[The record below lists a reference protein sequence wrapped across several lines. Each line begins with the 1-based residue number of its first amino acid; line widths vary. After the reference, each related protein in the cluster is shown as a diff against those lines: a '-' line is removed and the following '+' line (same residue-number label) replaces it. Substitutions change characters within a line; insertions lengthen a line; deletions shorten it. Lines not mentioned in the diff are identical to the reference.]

1 MFGELLAP
9 QYLRWLLDGFLLT
22 LGLALLSCLLATL
35 IGAPLAIARLSRRRL
50 LSWPARA
57 YLALFRNTPLLV
69 QLFFWY
75 FGVPAL
81 LPEALVS
88 WLNTPHETPLL
99 DWPSFEFLAG
109 AWGLTLYTSA
119 FVAEEFR
126 AGIASVRPE
135 QRAAGLALGLTQRQV
150 WRVVVLPQALRTA
163 LPPLLGQYMNALKN
177 SSLAMA
183 IGLAELSYA
192 SRQVETETFKTFQ
205 AFGIATLLYIGA
217 IALIEAFGQALQQTR
232 RYRQEV
238 PEMDFSVISDNLSYL
253 LLGAYPDGPLGGAAL
268 TLLLAS
274 LSGLASAVLGLVLG
288 VALAVLPGKPRLL
301 LVALLGFFRAIP
313 VLMLIFWTY
322 FLLPIV
328 FHVDVPALATVV
340 CALSLIGGAYLAHSV
355 YAGIHSLPAGQWAAA
370 RALGLRP
377 WQVLRLVILP
387 QALPVML
394 PSFLNQWVS
403 LIKDTSLAYVI
414 GVGELSFVATQVSNR
429 VMVHPTEIFLFVALL
444 YFLLCTSLDL
454 AAAFLARRRRAERRP
469 VAQAS
474 PRARA

>member
-35 IGAPLAIARLSRRRL
+35 IGAPLAVARLSRRRL

-135 QRAAGLALGLTQRQV
+135 QRAAGLALGLTQRQI

-205 AFGIATLLYIGA
+205 AFGIATLLYIAA

-232 RYRQEV
+232 RYRQ
-238 PEMDFSVISDNLSYL
+238 
-253 LLGAYPDGPLGGAAL
+253 GGA
-268 TLLLAS
+268 
-274 LSGLASAVLGLVLG
+274 
-288 VALAVLPGKPRLL
+288 
-301 LVALLGFFRAIP
+301 
-313 VLMLIFWTY
+313 
-322 FLLPIV
+322 
-328 FHVDVPALATVV
+328 
-340 CALSLIGGAYLAHSV
+340 
-355 YAGIHSLPAGQWAAA
+355 
-370 RALGLRP
+370 
-377 WQVLRLVILP
+377 
-387 QALPVML
+387 
-394 PSFLNQWVS
+394 
-403 LIKDTSLAYVI
+403 
-414 GVGELSFVATQVSNR
+414 
-429 VMVHPTEIFLFVALL
+429 
-444 YFLLCTSLDL
+444 
-454 AAAFLARRRRAERRP
+454 
-469 VAQAS
+469 
-474 PRARA
+474 

>member
-1 MFGELLAP
+1 MPARHP
-9 QYLRWLLDGFLLT
+9 DRR
-22 LGLALLSCLLATL
+22 
-35 IGAPLAIARLSRRRL
+35 PLAIARLSRRRL

-99 DWPSFEFLAG
+99 DWPSFEFLAA

-150 WRVVVLPQALRTA
+150 WRVVVLPQTLRTA

-232 RYRQEV
+232 RYRQ
-238 PEMDFSVISDNLSYL
+238 
-253 LLGAYPDGPLGGAAL
+253 GGA
-268 TLLLAS
+268 
-274 LSGLASAVLGLVLG
+274 
-288 VALAVLPGKPRLL
+288 
-301 LVALLGFFRAIP
+301 
-313 VLMLIFWTY
+313 
-322 FLLPIV
+322 
-328 FHVDVPALATVV
+328 
-340 CALSLIGGAYLAHSV
+340 
-355 YAGIHSLPAGQWAAA
+355 
-370 RALGLRP
+370 
-377 WQVLRLVILP
+377 
-387 QALPVML
+387 
-394 PSFLNQWVS
+394 
-403 LIKDTSLAYVI
+403 
-414 GVGELSFVATQVSNR
+414 
-429 VMVHPTEIFLFVALL
+429 
-444 YFLLCTSLDL
+444 
-454 AAAFLARRRRAERRP
+454 
-469 VAQAS
+469 
-474 PRARA
+474 

>member
-1 MFGELLAP
+1 MFGELLTP

-232 RYRQEV
+232 RYRR
-238 PEMDFSVISDNLSYL
+238 
-253 LLGAYPDGPLGGAAL
+253 GGA
-268 TLLLAS
+268 
-274 LSGLASAVLGLVLG
+274 
-288 VALAVLPGKPRLL
+288 
-301 LVALLGFFRAIP
+301 
-313 VLMLIFWTY
+313 
-322 FLLPIV
+322 
-328 FHVDVPALATVV
+328 
-340 CALSLIGGAYLAHSV
+340 
-355 YAGIHSLPAGQWAAA
+355 
-370 RALGLRP
+370 
-377 WQVLRLVILP
+377 
-387 QALPVML
+387 
-394 PSFLNQWVS
+394 
-403 LIKDTSLAYVI
+403 
-414 GVGELSFVATQVSNR
+414 
-429 VMVHPTEIFLFVALL
+429 
-444 YFLLCTSLDL
+444 
-454 AAAFLARRRRAERRP
+454 
-469 VAQAS
+469 
-474 PRARA
+474 

>member
-126 AGIASVRPE
+126 AGIASARPE

-232 RYRQEV
+232 RYRQ
-238 PEMDFSVISDNLSYL
+238 
-253 LLGAYPDGPLGGAAL
+253 GGA
-268 TLLLAS
+268 
-274 LSGLASAVLGLVLG
+274 
-288 VALAVLPGKPRLL
+288 
-301 LVALLGFFRAIP
+301 
-313 VLMLIFWTY
+313 
-322 FLLPIV
+322 
-328 FHVDVPALATVV
+328 
-340 CALSLIGGAYLAHSV
+340 
-355 YAGIHSLPAGQWAAA
+355 
-370 RALGLRP
+370 
-377 WQVLRLVILP
+377 
-387 QALPVML
+387 
-394 PSFLNQWVS
+394 
-403 LIKDTSLAYVI
+403 
-414 GVGELSFVATQVSNR
+414 
-429 VMVHPTEIFLFVALL
+429 
-444 YFLLCTSLDL
+444 
-454 AAAFLARRRRAERRP
+454 
-469 VAQAS
+469 
-474 PRARA
+474 

>member
-75 FGVPAL
+75 FGVLAL

-99 DWPSFEFLAG
+99 DWPSFEFLAA

-232 RYRQEV
+232 RYRQ
-238 PEMDFSVISDNLSYL
+238 
-253 LLGAYPDGPLGGAAL
+253 GGA
-268 TLLLAS
+268 
-274 LSGLASAVLGLVLG
+274 
-288 VALAVLPGKPRLL
+288 
-301 LVALLGFFRAIP
+301 
-313 VLMLIFWTY
+313 
-322 FLLPIV
+322 
-328 FHVDVPALATVV
+328 
-340 CALSLIGGAYLAHSV
+340 
-355 YAGIHSLPAGQWAAA
+355 
-370 RALGLRP
+370 
-377 WQVLRLVILP
+377 
-387 QALPVML
+387 
-394 PSFLNQWVS
+394 
-403 LIKDTSLAYVI
+403 
-414 GVGELSFVATQVSNR
+414 
-429 VMVHPTEIFLFVALL
+429 
-444 YFLLCTSLDL
+444 
-454 AAAFLARRRRAERRP
+454 
-469 VAQAS
+469 
-474 PRARA
+474 

>member
-69 QLFFWY
+69 QLY

-150 WRVVVLPQALRTA
+150 WREVVLPQALRTA

-232 RYRQEV
+232 RYRQ
-238 PEMDFSVISDNLSYL
+238 
-253 LLGAYPDGPLGGAAL
+253 GGA
-268 TLLLAS
+268 
-274 LSGLASAVLGLVLG
+274 
-288 VALAVLPGKPRLL
+288 
-301 LVALLGFFRAIP
+301 
-313 VLMLIFWTY
+313 
-322 FLLPIV
+322 
-328 FHVDVPALATVV
+328 
-340 CALSLIGGAYLAHSV
+340 
-355 YAGIHSLPAGQWAAA
+355 
-370 RALGLRP
+370 
-377 WQVLRLVILP
+377 
-387 QALPVML
+387 
-394 PSFLNQWVS
+394 
-403 LIKDTSLAYVI
+403 
-414 GVGELSFVATQVSNR
+414 
-429 VMVHPTEIFLFVALL
+429 
-444 YFLLCTSLDL
+444 
-454 AAAFLARRRRAERRP
+454 
-469 VAQAS
+469 
-474 PRARA
+474 

>member
-22 LGLALLSCLLATL
+22 LGLSLLSCLLATL
-35 IGAPLAIARLSRRRL
+35 VGAPLAIARLSRRRL

-81 LPEALVS
+81 LPEELVN

-232 RYRQEV
+232 RYRQ
-238 PEMDFSVISDNLSYL
+238 
-253 LLGAYPDGPLGGAAL
+253 GGA
-268 TLLLAS
+268 
-274 LSGLASAVLGLVLG
+274 
-288 VALAVLPGKPRLL
+288 
-301 LVALLGFFRAIP
+301 
-313 VLMLIFWTY
+313 
-322 FLLPIV
+322 
-328 FHVDVPALATVV
+328 
-340 CALSLIGGAYLAHSV
+340 
-355 YAGIHSLPAGQWAAA
+355 
-370 RALGLRP
+370 
-377 WQVLRLVILP
+377 
-387 QALPVML
+387 
-394 PSFLNQWVS
+394 
-403 LIKDTSLAYVI
+403 
-414 GVGELSFVATQVSNR
+414 
-429 VMVHPTEIFLFVALL
+429 
-444 YFLLCTSLDL
+444 
-454 AAAFLARRRRAERRP
+454 
-469 VAQAS
+469 
-474 PRARA
+474 

>member
-57 YLALFRNTPLLV
+57 YLALFRNTSLLV

-126 AGIASVRPE
+126 AGIASVRPD

-232 RYRQEV
+232 RYRQ
-238 PEMDFSVISDNLSYL
+238 
-253 LLGAYPDGPLGGAAL
+253 GGA
-268 TLLLAS
+268 
-274 LSGLASAVLGLVLG
+274 
-288 VALAVLPGKPRLL
+288 
-301 LVALLGFFRAIP
+301 
-313 VLMLIFWTY
+313 
-322 FLLPIV
+322 
-328 FHVDVPALATVV
+328 
-340 CALSLIGGAYLAHSV
+340 
-355 YAGIHSLPAGQWAAA
+355 
-370 RALGLRP
+370 
-377 WQVLRLVILP
+377 
-387 QALPVML
+387 
-394 PSFLNQWVS
+394 
-403 LIKDTSLAYVI
+403 
-414 GVGELSFVATQVSNR
+414 
-429 VMVHPTEIFLFVALL
+429 
-444 YFLLCTSLDL
+444 
-454 AAAFLARRRRAERRP
+454 
-469 VAQAS
+469 
-474 PRARA
+474 

>member
-232 RYRQEV
+232 RYRQR
-238 PEMDFSVISDNLSYL
+238 
-253 LLGAYPDGPLGGAAL
+253 GA
-268 TLLLAS
+268 
-274 LSGLASAVLGLVLG
+274 
-288 VALAVLPGKPRLL
+288 
-301 LVALLGFFRAIP
+301 
-313 VLMLIFWTY
+313 
-322 FLLPIV
+322 
-328 FHVDVPALATVV
+328 
-340 CALSLIGGAYLAHSV
+340 
-355 YAGIHSLPAGQWAAA
+355 
-370 RALGLRP
+370 
-377 WQVLRLVILP
+377 
-387 QALPVML
+387 
-394 PSFLNQWVS
+394 
-403 LIKDTSLAYVI
+403 
-414 GVGELSFVATQVSNR
+414 
-429 VMVHPTEIFLFVALL
+429 
-444 YFLLCTSLDL
+444 
-454 AAAFLARRRRAERRP
+454 
-469 VAQAS
+469 
-474 PRARA
+474 

>member
-232 RYRQEV
+232 RYRR
-238 PEMDFSVISDNLSYL
+238 
-253 LLGAYPDGPLGGAAL
+253 GGA
-268 TLLLAS
+268 
-274 LSGLASAVLGLVLG
+274 
-288 VALAVLPGKPRLL
+288 
-301 LVALLGFFRAIP
+301 
-313 VLMLIFWTY
+313 
-322 FLLPIV
+322 
-328 FHVDVPALATVV
+328 
-340 CALSLIGGAYLAHSV
+340 
-355 YAGIHSLPAGQWAAA
+355 
-370 RALGLRP
+370 
-377 WQVLRLVILP
+377 
-387 QALPVML
+387 
-394 PSFLNQWVS
+394 
-403 LIKDTSLAYVI
+403 
-414 GVGELSFVATQVSNR
+414 
-429 VMVHPTEIFLFVALL
+429 
-444 YFLLCTSLDL
+444 
-454 AAAFLARRRRAERRP
+454 
-469 VAQAS
+469 
-474 PRARA
+474 

>member
-217 IALIEAFGQALQQTR
+217 
-232 RYRQEV
+232 
-238 PEMDFSVISDNLSYL
+238 
-253 LLGAYPDGPLGGAAL
+253 
-268 TLLLAS
+268 
-274 LSGLASAVLGLVLG
+274 
-288 VALAVLPGKPRLL
+288 
-301 LVALLGFFRAIP
+301 
-313 VLMLIFWTY
+313 
-322 FLLPIV
+322 
-328 FHVDVPALATVV
+328 
-340 CALSLIGGAYLAHSV
+340 
-355 YAGIHSLPAGQWAAA
+355 
-370 RALGLRP
+370 
-377 WQVLRLVILP
+377 
-387 QALPVML
+387 
-394 PSFLNQWVS
+394 
-403 LIKDTSLAYVI
+403 
-414 GVGELSFVATQVSNR
+414 
-429 VMVHPTEIFLFVALL
+429 
-444 YFLLCTSLDL
+444 
-454 AAAFLARRRRAERRP
+454 
-469 VAQAS
+469 
-474 PRARA
+474 

>member
-1 MFGELLAP
+1 MAP
-9 QYLRWLLDGFLLT
+9 
-22 LGLALLSCLLATL
+22 
-35 IGAPLAIARLSRRRL
+35 PLAIARLSRRRL

-232 RYRQEV
+232 RYRQ
-238 PEMDFSVISDNLSYL
+238 
-253 LLGAYPDGPLGGAAL
+253 GGA
-268 TLLLAS
+268 
-274 LSGLASAVLGLVLG
+274 
-288 VALAVLPGKPRLL
+288 
-301 LVALLGFFRAIP
+301 
-313 VLMLIFWTY
+313 
-322 FLLPIV
+322 
-328 FHVDVPALATVV
+328 
-340 CALSLIGGAYLAHSV
+340 
-355 YAGIHSLPAGQWAAA
+355 
-370 RALGLRP
+370 
-377 WQVLRLVILP
+377 
-387 QALPVML
+387 
-394 PSFLNQWVS
+394 
-403 LIKDTSLAYVI
+403 
-414 GVGELSFVATQVSNR
+414 
-429 VMVHPTEIFLFVALL
+429 
-444 YFLLCTSLDL
+444 
-454 AAAFLARRRRAERRP
+454 
-469 VAQAS
+469 
-474 PRARA
+474 

>member
-135 QRAAGLALGLTQRQV
+135 QRAAGLALGLTRRQV

-232 RYRQEV
+232 RYRQ
-238 PEMDFSVISDNLSYL
+238 
-253 LLGAYPDGPLGGAAL
+253 GGA
-268 TLLLAS
+268 
-274 LSGLASAVLGLVLG
+274 
-288 VALAVLPGKPRLL
+288 
-301 LVALLGFFRAIP
+301 
-313 VLMLIFWTY
+313 
-322 FLLPIV
+322 
-328 FHVDVPALATVV
+328 
-340 CALSLIGGAYLAHSV
+340 
-355 YAGIHSLPAGQWAAA
+355 
-370 RALGLRP
+370 
-377 WQVLRLVILP
+377 
-387 QALPVML
+387 
-394 PSFLNQWVS
+394 
-403 LIKDTSLAYVI
+403 
-414 GVGELSFVATQVSNR
+414 
-429 VMVHPTEIFLFVALL
+429 
-444 YFLLCTSLDL
+444 
-454 AAAFLARRRRAERRP
+454 
-469 VAQAS
+469 
-474 PRARA
+474 

>member
-119 FVAEEFR
+119 FVAAEFR
-126 AGIASVRPE
+126 AGLASVRPE

-232 RYRQEV
+232 RYRQ
-238 PEMDFSVISDNLSYL
+238 
-253 LLGAYPDGPLGGAAL
+253 GGA
-268 TLLLAS
+268 
-274 LSGLASAVLGLVLG
+274 
-288 VALAVLPGKPRLL
+288 
-301 LVALLGFFRAIP
+301 
-313 VLMLIFWTY
+313 
-322 FLLPIV
+322 
-328 FHVDVPALATVV
+328 
-340 CALSLIGGAYLAHSV
+340 
-355 YAGIHSLPAGQWAAA
+355 
-370 RALGLRP
+370 
-377 WQVLRLVILP
+377 
-387 QALPVML
+387 
-394 PSFLNQWVS
+394 
-403 LIKDTSLAYVI
+403 
-414 GVGELSFVATQVSNR
+414 
-429 VMVHPTEIFLFVALL
+429 
-444 YFLLCTSLDL
+444 
-454 AAAFLARRRRAERRP
+454 
-469 VAQAS
+469 
-474 PRARA
+474 

>member
-135 QRAAGLALGLTQRQV
+135 QHAAGLALGLTQRQV

-232 RYRQEV
+232 RYRQ
-238 PEMDFSVISDNLSYL
+238 
-253 LLGAYPDGPLGGAAL
+253 GGA
-268 TLLLAS
+268 
-274 LSGLASAVLGLVLG
+274 
-288 VALAVLPGKPRLL
+288 
-301 LVALLGFFRAIP
+301 
-313 VLMLIFWTY
+313 
-322 FLLPIV
+322 
-328 FHVDVPALATVV
+328 
-340 CALSLIGGAYLAHSV
+340 
-355 YAGIHSLPAGQWAAA
+355 
-370 RALGLRP
+370 
-377 WQVLRLVILP
+377 
-387 QALPVML
+387 
-394 PSFLNQWVS
+394 
-403 LIKDTSLAYVI
+403 
-414 GVGELSFVATQVSNR
+414 
-429 VMVHPTEIFLFVALL
+429 
-444 YFLLCTSLDL
+444 
-454 AAAFLARRRRAERRP
+454 
-469 VAQAS
+469 
-474 PRARA
+474 

>member
-1 MFGELLAP
+1 MPARHP
-9 QYLRWLLDGFLLT
+9 DRR
-22 LGLALLSCLLATL
+22 
-35 IGAPLAIARLSRRRL
+35 PLAIARLSRRRL

-99 DWPSFEFLAG
+99 DWPSFEFLAA

-232 RYRQEV
+232 RYRQ
-238 PEMDFSVISDNLSYL
+238 
-253 LLGAYPDGPLGGAAL
+253 GGA
-268 TLLLAS
+268 
-274 LSGLASAVLGLVLG
+274 
-288 VALAVLPGKPRLL
+288 
-301 LVALLGFFRAIP
+301 
-313 VLMLIFWTY
+313 
-322 FLLPIV
+322 
-328 FHVDVPALATVV
+328 
-340 CALSLIGGAYLAHSV
+340 
-355 YAGIHSLPAGQWAAA
+355 
-370 RALGLRP
+370 
-377 WQVLRLVILP
+377 
-387 QALPVML
+387 
-394 PSFLNQWVS
+394 
-403 LIKDTSLAYVI
+403 
-414 GVGELSFVATQVSNR
+414 
-429 VMVHPTEIFLFVALL
+429 
-444 YFLLCTSLDL
+444 
-454 AAAFLARRRRAERRP
+454 
-469 VAQAS
+469 
-474 PRARA
+474 

>member
-88 WLNTPHETPLL
+88 WLNTPNETPLL

-232 RYRQEV
+232 RYRQ
-238 PEMDFSVISDNLSYL
+238 
-253 LLGAYPDGPLGGAAL
+253 GGA
-268 TLLLAS
+268 
-274 LSGLASAVLGLVLG
+274 
-288 VALAVLPGKPRLL
+288 
-301 LVALLGFFRAIP
+301 
-313 VLMLIFWTY
+313 
-322 FLLPIV
+322 
-328 FHVDVPALATVV
+328 
-340 CALSLIGGAYLAHSV
+340 
-355 YAGIHSLPAGQWAAA
+355 
-370 RALGLRP
+370 
-377 WQVLRLVILP
+377 
-387 QALPVML
+387 
-394 PSFLNQWVS
+394 
-403 LIKDTSLAYVI
+403 
-414 GVGELSFVATQVSNR
+414 
-429 VMVHPTEIFLFVALL
+429 
-444 YFLLCTSLDL
+444 
-454 AAAFLARRRRAERRP
+454 
-469 VAQAS
+469 
-474 PRARA
+474 

>member
-35 IGAPLAIARLSRRRL
+35 IGAPLAIAWLSRRRL

-232 RYRQEV
+232 RYRQ
-238 PEMDFSVISDNLSYL
+238 
-253 LLGAYPDGPLGGAAL
+253 GGA
-268 TLLLAS
+268 
-274 LSGLASAVLGLVLG
+274 
-288 VALAVLPGKPRLL
+288 
-301 LVALLGFFRAIP
+301 
-313 VLMLIFWTY
+313 
-322 FLLPIV
+322 
-328 FHVDVPALATVV
+328 
-340 CALSLIGGAYLAHSV
+340 
-355 YAGIHSLPAGQWAAA
+355 
-370 RALGLRP
+370 
-377 WQVLRLVILP
+377 
-387 QALPVML
+387 
-394 PSFLNQWVS
+394 
-403 LIKDTSLAYVI
+403 
-414 GVGELSFVATQVSNR
+414 
-429 VMVHPTEIFLFVALL
+429 
-444 YFLLCTSLDL
+444 
-454 AAAFLARRRRAERRP
+454 
-469 VAQAS
+469 
-474 PRARA
+474 

>member
-1 MFGELLAP
+1 MLGELLAP

-150 WRVVVLPQALRTA
+150 WREVVLPQALRTA

-232 RYRQEV
+232 RYRQ
-238 PEMDFSVISDNLSYL
+238 
-253 LLGAYPDGPLGGAAL
+253 GGA
-268 TLLLAS
+268 
-274 LSGLASAVLGLVLG
+274 
-288 VALAVLPGKPRLL
+288 
-301 LVALLGFFRAIP
+301 
-313 VLMLIFWTY
+313 
-322 FLLPIV
+322 
-328 FHVDVPALATVV
+328 
-340 CALSLIGGAYLAHSV
+340 
-355 YAGIHSLPAGQWAAA
+355 
-370 RALGLRP
+370 
-377 WQVLRLVILP
+377 
-387 QALPVML
+387 
-394 PSFLNQWVS
+394 
-403 LIKDTSLAYVI
+403 
-414 GVGELSFVATQVSNR
+414 
-429 VMVHPTEIFLFVALL
+429 
-444 YFLLCTSLDL
+444 
-454 AAAFLARRRRAERRP
+454 
-469 VAQAS
+469 
-474 PRARA
+474 

>member
-1 MFGELLAP
+1 M
-9 QYLRWLLDGFLLT
+9 
-22 LGLALLSCLLATL
+22 
-35 IGAPLAIARLSRRRL
+35 LSRTIQALSSTLQRRPA
-50 LSWPARA
+50 WPARA

-232 RYRQEV
+232 RYRQ
-238 PEMDFSVISDNLSYL
+238 
-253 LLGAYPDGPLGGAAL
+253 GGA
-268 TLLLAS
+268 
-274 LSGLASAVLGLVLG
+274 
-288 VALAVLPGKPRLL
+288 
-301 LVALLGFFRAIP
+301 
-313 VLMLIFWTY
+313 
-322 FLLPIV
+322 
-328 FHVDVPALATVV
+328 
-340 CALSLIGGAYLAHSV
+340 
-355 YAGIHSLPAGQWAAA
+355 
-370 RALGLRP
+370 
-377 WQVLRLVILP
+377 
-387 QALPVML
+387 
-394 PSFLNQWVS
+394 
-403 LIKDTSLAYVI
+403 
-414 GVGELSFVATQVSNR
+414 
-429 VMVHPTEIFLFVALL
+429 
-444 YFLLCTSLDL
+444 
-454 AAAFLARRRRAERRP
+454 
-469 VAQAS
+469 
-474 PRARA
+474 

>member
-69 QLFFWY
+69 QLFFCY

-232 RYRQEV
+232 RYRQ
-238 PEMDFSVISDNLSYL
+238 
-253 LLGAYPDGPLGGAAL
+253 GGA
-268 TLLLAS
+268 
-274 LSGLASAVLGLVLG
+274 
-288 VALAVLPGKPRLL
+288 
-301 LVALLGFFRAIP
+301 
-313 VLMLIFWTY
+313 
-322 FLLPIV
+322 
-328 FHVDVPALATVV
+328 
-340 CALSLIGGAYLAHSV
+340 
-355 YAGIHSLPAGQWAAA
+355 
-370 RALGLRP
+370 
-377 WQVLRLVILP
+377 
-387 QALPVML
+387 
-394 PSFLNQWVS
+394 
-403 LIKDTSLAYVI
+403 
-414 GVGELSFVATQVSNR
+414 
-429 VMVHPTEIFLFVALL
+429 
-444 YFLLCTSLDL
+444 
-454 AAAFLARRRRAERRP
+454 
-469 VAQAS
+469 
-474 PRARA
+474 

>member
-1 MFGELLAP
+1 MSRWAP
-9 QYLRWLLDGFLLT
+9 GKKTPKSVGRAYVGFWFHCSPNPT

-150 WRVVVLPQALRTA
+150 WREVVLPQALRTA

-232 RYRQEV
+232 RYRQ
-238 PEMDFSVISDNLSYL
+238 
-253 LLGAYPDGPLGGAAL
+253 GGA
-268 TLLLAS
+268 
-274 LSGLASAVLGLVLG
+274 
-288 VALAVLPGKPRLL
+288 
-301 LVALLGFFRAIP
+301 
-313 VLMLIFWTY
+313 
-322 FLLPIV
+322 
-328 FHVDVPALATVV
+328 
-340 CALSLIGGAYLAHSV
+340 
-355 YAGIHSLPAGQWAAA
+355 
-370 RALGLRP
+370 
-377 WQVLRLVILP
+377 
-387 QALPVML
+387 
-394 PSFLNQWVS
+394 
-403 LIKDTSLAYVI
+403 
-414 GVGELSFVATQVSNR
+414 
-429 VMVHPTEIFLFVALL
+429 
-444 YFLLCTSLDL
+444 
-454 AAAFLARRRRAERRP
+454 
-469 VAQAS
+469 
-474 PRARA
+474 

>member
-1 MFGELLAP
+1 MNYNWDWGVFFKSTGIGSET
-9 QYLRWLLDGFLLT
+9 YLDWYIAG
-22 LGLALLSCLLATL
+22 LGWTIAIALVGWIIALALGSLLGVMRTVPNRLVSGIAT
-35 IGAPLAIARLSRRRL
+35 
-50 LSWPARA
+50 A
-57 YLALFRNTPLLV
+57 YVEIFRNVPLLV

-232 RYRQEV
+232 RYRQ
-238 PEMDFSVISDNLSYL
+238 
-253 LLGAYPDGPLGGAAL
+253 GGA
-268 TLLLAS
+268 
-274 LSGLASAVLGLVLG
+274 
-288 VALAVLPGKPRLL
+288 
-301 LVALLGFFRAIP
+301 
-313 VLMLIFWTY
+313 
-322 FLLPIV
+322 
-328 FHVDVPALATVV
+328 
-340 CALSLIGGAYLAHSV
+340 
-355 YAGIHSLPAGQWAAA
+355 
-370 RALGLRP
+370 
-377 WQVLRLVILP
+377 
-387 QALPVML
+387 
-394 PSFLNQWVS
+394 
-403 LIKDTSLAYVI
+403 
-414 GVGELSFVATQVSNR
+414 
-429 VMVHPTEIFLFVALL
+429 
-444 YFLLCTSLDL
+444 
-454 AAAFLARRRRAERRP
+454 
-469 VAQAS
+469 
-474 PRARA
+474 

>member
-22 LGLALLSCLLATL
+22 LGLTLLSCLLATL
-35 IGAPLAIARLSRRRL
+35 IGAPPLAIARLSRRRL

-232 RYRQEV
+232 RYRQ
-238 PEMDFSVISDNLSYL
+238 
-253 LLGAYPDGPLGGAAL
+253 GGA
-268 TLLLAS
+268 
-274 LSGLASAVLGLVLG
+274 
-288 VALAVLPGKPRLL
+288 
-301 LVALLGFFRAIP
+301 
-313 VLMLIFWTY
+313 
-322 FLLPIV
+322 
-328 FHVDVPALATVV
+328 
-340 CALSLIGGAYLAHSV
+340 
-355 YAGIHSLPAGQWAAA
+355 
-370 RALGLRP
+370 
-377 WQVLRLVILP
+377 
-387 QALPVML
+387 
-394 PSFLNQWVS
+394 
-403 LIKDTSLAYVI
+403 
-414 GVGELSFVATQVSNR
+414 
-429 VMVHPTEIFLFVALL
+429 
-444 YFLLCTSLDL
+444 
-454 AAAFLARRRRAERRP
+454 
-469 VAQAS
+469 
-474 PRARA
+474 

>member
-135 QRAAGLALGLTQRQV
+135 QRAAGLALGLPQRQV

-232 RYRQEV
+232 RYRQ
-238 PEMDFSVISDNLSYL
+238 
-253 LLGAYPDGPLGGAAL
+253 GGA
-268 TLLLAS
+268 
-274 LSGLASAVLGLVLG
+274 
-288 VALAVLPGKPRLL
+288 
-301 LVALLGFFRAIP
+301 
-313 VLMLIFWTY
+313 
-322 FLLPIV
+322 
-328 FHVDVPALATVV
+328 
-340 CALSLIGGAYLAHSV
+340 
-355 YAGIHSLPAGQWAAA
+355 
-370 RALGLRP
+370 
-377 WQVLRLVILP
+377 
-387 QALPVML
+387 
-394 PSFLNQWVS
+394 
-403 LIKDTSLAYVI
+403 
-414 GVGELSFVATQVSNR
+414 
-429 VMVHPTEIFLFVALL
+429 
-444 YFLLCTSLDL
+444 
-454 AAAFLARRRRAERRP
+454 
-469 VAQAS
+469 
-474 PRARA
+474 

>member
-1 MFGELLAP
+1 MPARHP
-9 QYLRWLLDGFLLT
+9 DRR
-22 LGLALLSCLLATL
+22 
-35 IGAPLAIARLSRRRL
+35 PPAIARLSRRRL

-232 RYRQEV
+232 RYRQ
-238 PEMDFSVISDNLSYL
+238 
-253 LLGAYPDGPLGGAAL
+253 GGA
-268 TLLLAS
+268 
-274 LSGLASAVLGLVLG
+274 
-288 VALAVLPGKPRLL
+288 
-301 LVALLGFFRAIP
+301 
-313 VLMLIFWTY
+313 
-322 FLLPIV
+322 
-328 FHVDVPALATVV
+328 
-340 CALSLIGGAYLAHSV
+340 
-355 YAGIHSLPAGQWAAA
+355 
-370 RALGLRP
+370 
-377 WQVLRLVILP
+377 
-387 QALPVML
+387 
-394 PSFLNQWVS
+394 
-403 LIKDTSLAYVI
+403 
-414 GVGELSFVATQVSNR
+414 
-429 VMVHPTEIFLFVALL
+429 
-444 YFLLCTSLDL
+444 
-454 AAAFLARRRRAERRP
+454 
-469 VAQAS
+469 
-474 PRARA
+474 

>member
-1 MFGELLAP
+1 MPACHP
-9 QYLRWLLDGFLLT
+9 DWR
-22 LGLALLSCLLATL
+22 
-35 IGAPLAIARLSRRRL
+35 PLAIARLSRRRL

-99 DWPSFEFLAG
+99 DWPSFEFLTG

-232 RYRQEV
+232 RYRQ
-238 PEMDFSVISDNLSYL
+238 
-253 LLGAYPDGPLGGAAL
+253 GGA
-268 TLLLAS
+268 
-274 LSGLASAVLGLVLG
+274 
-288 VALAVLPGKPRLL
+288 
-301 LVALLGFFRAIP
+301 
-313 VLMLIFWTY
+313 
-322 FLLPIV
+322 
-328 FHVDVPALATVV
+328 
-340 CALSLIGGAYLAHSV
+340 
-355 YAGIHSLPAGQWAAA
+355 
-370 RALGLRP
+370 
-377 WQVLRLVILP
+377 
-387 QALPVML
+387 
-394 PSFLNQWVS
+394 
-403 LIKDTSLAYVI
+403 
-414 GVGELSFVATQVSNR
+414 
-429 VMVHPTEIFLFVALL
+429 
-444 YFLLCTSLDL
+444 
-454 AAAFLARRRRAERRP
+454 
-469 VAQAS
+469 
-474 PRARA
+474 

>member
-75 FGVPAL
+75 FGGPAL

-150 WRVVVLPQALRTA
+150 WREVVLPQALRTA

-232 RYRQEV
+232 RYRQ
-238 PEMDFSVISDNLSYL
+238 
-253 LLGAYPDGPLGGAAL
+253 GGA
-268 TLLLAS
+268 
-274 LSGLASAVLGLVLG
+274 
-288 VALAVLPGKPRLL
+288 
-301 LVALLGFFRAIP
+301 
-313 VLMLIFWTY
+313 
-322 FLLPIV
+322 
-328 FHVDVPALATVV
+328 
-340 CALSLIGGAYLAHSV
+340 
-355 YAGIHSLPAGQWAAA
+355 
-370 RALGLRP
+370 
-377 WQVLRLVILP
+377 
-387 QALPVML
+387 
-394 PSFLNQWVS
+394 
-403 LIKDTSLAYVI
+403 
-414 GVGELSFVATQVSNR
+414 
-429 VMVHPTEIFLFVALL
+429 
-444 YFLLCTSLDL
+444 
-454 AAAFLARRRRAERRP
+454 
-469 VAQAS
+469 
-474 PRARA
+474 

>member
-9 QYLRWLLDGFLLT
+9 QHLRWLLDGFLLT

-232 RYRQEV
+232 RYRQ
-238 PEMDFSVISDNLSYL
+238 
-253 LLGAYPDGPLGGAAL
+253 GGA
-268 TLLLAS
+268 
-274 LSGLASAVLGLVLG
+274 
-288 VALAVLPGKPRLL
+288 
-301 LVALLGFFRAIP
+301 
-313 VLMLIFWTY
+313 
-322 FLLPIV
+322 
-328 FHVDVPALATVV
+328 
-340 CALSLIGGAYLAHSV
+340 
-355 YAGIHSLPAGQWAAA
+355 
-370 RALGLRP
+370 
-377 WQVLRLVILP
+377 
-387 QALPVML
+387 
-394 PSFLNQWVS
+394 
-403 LIKDTSLAYVI
+403 
-414 GVGELSFVATQVSNR
+414 
-429 VMVHPTEIFLFVALL
+429 
-444 YFLLCTSLDL
+444 
-454 AAAFLARRRRAERRP
+454 
-469 VAQAS
+469 
-474 PRARA
+474 

>member
-192 SRQVETETFKTFQ
+192 SRQVE
-205 AFGIATLLYIGA
+205 IG
-217 IALIEAFGQALQQTR
+217 
-232 RYRQEV
+232 
-238 PEMDFSVISDNLSYL
+238 
-253 LLGAYPDGPLGGAAL
+253 
-268 TLLLAS
+268 
-274 LSGLASAVLGLVLG
+274 
-288 VALAVLPGKPRLL
+288 
-301 LVALLGFFRAIP
+301 RA
-313 VLMLIFWTY
+313 
-322 FLLPIV
+322 
-328 FHVDVPALATVV
+328 HV
-340 CALSLIGGAYLAHSV
+340 
-355 YAGIHSLPAGQWAAA
+355 
-370 RALGLRP
+370 
-377 WQVLRLVILP
+377 
-387 QALPVML
+387 
-394 PSFLNQWVS
+394 
-403 LIKDTSLAYVI
+403 
-414 GVGELSFVATQVSNR
+414 
-429 VMVHPTEIFLFVALL
+429 
-444 YFLLCTSLDL
+444 
-454 AAAFLARRRRAERRP
+454 
-469 VAQAS
+469 
-474 PRARA
+474 

>member
-217 IALIEAFGQALQQTR
+217 IALIEAFGQVLQQTR
-232 RYRQEV
+232 RYRQ
-238 PEMDFSVISDNLSYL
+238 
-253 LLGAYPDGPLGGAAL
+253 GGA
-268 TLLLAS
+268 
-274 LSGLASAVLGLVLG
+274 
-288 VALAVLPGKPRLL
+288 
-301 LVALLGFFRAIP
+301 
-313 VLMLIFWTY
+313 
-322 FLLPIV
+322 
-328 FHVDVPALATVV
+328 
-340 CALSLIGGAYLAHSV
+340 
-355 YAGIHSLPAGQWAAA
+355 
-370 RALGLRP
+370 
-377 WQVLRLVILP
+377 
-387 QALPVML
+387 
-394 PSFLNQWVS
+394 
-403 LIKDTSLAYVI
+403 
-414 GVGELSFVATQVSNR
+414 
-429 VMVHPTEIFLFVALL
+429 
-444 YFLLCTSLDL
+444 
-454 AAAFLARRRRAERRP
+454 
-469 VAQAS
+469 
-474 PRARA
+474 